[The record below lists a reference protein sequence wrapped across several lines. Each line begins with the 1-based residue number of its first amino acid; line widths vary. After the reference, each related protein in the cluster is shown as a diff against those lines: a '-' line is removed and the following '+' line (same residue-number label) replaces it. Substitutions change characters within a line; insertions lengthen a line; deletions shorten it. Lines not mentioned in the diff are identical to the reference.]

1 MTITSQRVPLS
12 TKESEAFMWGLA
24 QIGDYVSRITDDAA
38 DPLFILLAAGW
49 SRRSIAD
56 ACEELMPVVCTGSL
70 TSELSPLERTIL
82 RLCVENTTWIDCYR
96 THEITA
102 DNPVLIEEAL
112 STLRSL
118 AAKLEQ
124 LGIEV
129 NHIPFD

>member
-1 MTITSQRVPLS
+1 MTITRQLIPLS

-24 QIGDYVSRITDDAA
+24 QIGDYVTRITADPA

-49 SRRSIAD
+49 PRRAIAN
-56 ACEELMPVVCTGSL
+56 ACEELMPVVCAGSL
-70 TSELSPLERTIL
+70 TDELSPLERAIL

-118 AAKLEQ
+118 AAKLEL

>member
-1 MTITSQRVPLS
+1 MTITRQLIPLS

-24 QIGDYVSRITDDAA
+24 QIGDYVTRIPTDAS

-49 SRRSIAD
+49 PRRAIAN
-56 ACEELMPVVCTGSL
+56 ACEELMPVVCAGSL

-129 NHIPFD
+129 NYIPYD